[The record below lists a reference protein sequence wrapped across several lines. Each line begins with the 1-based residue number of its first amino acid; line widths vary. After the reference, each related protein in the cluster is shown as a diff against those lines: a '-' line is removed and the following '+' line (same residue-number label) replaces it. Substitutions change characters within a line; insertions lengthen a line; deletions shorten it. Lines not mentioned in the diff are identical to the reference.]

1 MPSRSLSSSSERAI
15 AHGGPDAQASLLPPQ
30 KEDDSIAAIDTQML
44 LVADL
49 EDEYWHAHFF
59 QEPYYVAGRSYDQ
72 YRPAYKLGW
81 KSALQHPDANFGDLV
96 KQLEVRW
103 PHQRTTSLLPWRE
116 VHVAVRDGWRHAAV
130 QMRDVQQHAPTLMR
144 GHEIAGVIDPLHHA
158 CLGLA
163 DDLQRMRCIPMSDF
177 AKQVIERHIHMLQRM
192 ADGLQSLTPA
202 VAQSPVSPWHK
213 RLRFHWLKLKSNLS
227 EWVPAQVL
235 EMCEFREKNLLSAYQ
250 RALRKHLALEAKAVL
265 QSHVKQLQS
274 HVEKLHCVR
283 QSMVW

>member
-1 MPSRSLSSSSERAI
+1 MLSRSLSPSSARAI
-15 AHGGPDAQASLLPPQ
+15 ASGGTDAQASHLQPLE
-30 KEDDSIAAIDTQML
+30 EDDAITAIDTQML

-72 YRPAYKLGW
+72 YRPAYRLGW

-116 VHVAVRDGWRHAAV
+116 VHVAVRDGWRHAGL
-130 QMRDVQQHAPTLMR
+130 QMRNVQQHAPSLMR

-158 CLGLA
+158 CRTLVGE
-163 DDLQRMRCIPMSDF
+163 LQRMHCIPMSDF
-177 AKQVIERHIHMLQRM
+177 SRQVIERHIHMLQSM
-192 ADGLQSLTPA
+192 IDGLQSLTPA
-202 VAQSPVSPWHK
+202 VVQIPVSPWHK
-213 RLRFHWLKLKSNLS
+213 RLRFHWLKLKSSLS
-227 EWVPAQVL
+227 DWVPAQVF

-250 RALRKHLALEAKAVL
+250 RALRKHLAPEAKAML
-265 QSHVKQLQS
+265 QLHAKQLQS
-274 HVEKLHCVR
+274 HVEKLHWVR
-283 QSMVW
+283 HNTVL